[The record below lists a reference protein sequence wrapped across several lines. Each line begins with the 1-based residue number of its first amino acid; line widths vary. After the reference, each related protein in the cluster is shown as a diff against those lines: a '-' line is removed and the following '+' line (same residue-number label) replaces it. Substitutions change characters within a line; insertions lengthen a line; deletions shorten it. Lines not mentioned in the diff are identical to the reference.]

1 MSLSCLHIY
10 ISTELYSA
18 RIGFVCFSK
27 NFHIFVNQRRIT
39 AFKPA
44 MERKQVIERKTTN
57 SLLKKVSERSKKIKK
72 PVNSTIPQ
80 KLAAIGEFVQIRPQ
94 IPVKRPKMQ
103 QKNGK
108 VVIKRKQIQ
117 ETLLAADTDPSV
129 EASDLLNDSRCIRDI
144 SLKKNEELFIVPRDI
159 GVEKLE
165 EFKRRSAA
173 DRSIDI
179 LSVLRQHSTQT
190 LVVKQINL
198 VGDEDSDD

>member
-1 MSLSCLHIY
+1 
-10 ISTELYSA
+10 
-18 RIGFVCFSK
+18 
-27 NFHIFVNQRRIT
+27 
-39 AFKPA
+39 
-44 MERKQVIERKTTN
+44 MERKQVIEKKTTN

-129 EASDLLNDSRCIRDI
+129 EANDLLNDSRCIRDI

>member
-10 ISTELYSA
+10 ISTELYST

-39 AFKPA
+39 TFKPA
-44 MERKQVIERKTTN
+44 MERKQVIEKKTTN